1 MDLFSFQK
9 VTGDQIIQLQ
19 MDEIKLNEVVAKS
32 WNVIQLKR
40 ILSFFFRHTEIKL
53 DKFFLDIFLQLE
65 TKVTAKSFI
74 Y

>member
-1 MDLFSFQK
+1 MDLFSFHK

-32 WNVIQLKR
+32 WTVIQLTR